1 MVRPGTNCRSGWK
14 KLERDVALVIFK
26 ELEEKIRGLAQEHA
40 SLKTRNIE
48 LEELLKKKTAELE
61 ELNAAIKELDEERN
75 AIRTKV
81 DSLLELLQDIKADE

>member
-1 MVRPGTNCRSGWK
+1 M
-14 KLERDVALVIFK
+14 ALVIFK
-26 ELEEKIRGLAQEHA
+26 ELEEKIRGLAREHA
-40 SLKTRNIE
+40 SLKVRNIE

-61 ELNAAIKELDEERN
+61 ELNAAIKELDEERS

>member
-1 MVRPGTNCRSGWK
+1 
-14 KLERDVALVIFK
+14 VALVIFK

>member
-1 MVRPGTNCRSGWK
+1 M
-14 KLERDVALVIFK
+14 ALVIFK
-26 ELEEKIRGLAQEHA
+26 ELEEKIRALAQEHA
-40 SLKTRNIE
+40 SLKTRNLE

-61 ELNAAIKELDEERN
+61 ELNAAIKELDEERS

>member
-1 MVRPGTNCRSGWK
+1 M
-14 KLERDVALVIFK
+14 ALVIFK

>member
-1 MVRPGTNCRSGWK
+1 M
-14 KLERDVALVIFK
+14 ALVIFK
-26 ELEEKIRGLAQEHA
+26 ELEEKIRALAQEHA
-40 SLKTRNIE
+40 SLKTRNLE

-61 ELNAAIKELDEERN
+61 ELNAAIKVLDEERS